1 MKTFLRLLSF
11 AKPYGRYW
19 PTYLIIS
26 LFSMFFGIFNFA
38 LVAPIVRIIFSPDAI
53 VQQMTLPDFSISVDY
68 FTTLFQYFLTKIMIK
83 SSLLNGLLFVC
94 IFMII
99 MSFFSNLSNYLSQRI
114 LVSIRTKLMYNLRKA
129 LFLKISKLHI
139 GYFHE
144 KRKGD
149 ILSSVSNDVTEV
161 QNTVANTFHI
171 LFRDPLMII
180 GFLGALFYM
189 SPQLTLFTLLA
200 LPITTFAIAR
210 VVRSLKKG
218 AVITQSLMGRIIS
231 HFEEAISGARI
242 IKAFN
247 AQKYINT
254 HFDNTNSGHRKTSK
268 KIFNR
273 QTMAS
278 PLSEFLGVSVAT
290 SVLFYGGYLQLQG
303 KLGMDAAAFLVYIG
317 FYWKVLEPTKSIS
330 NAVASLQRGVVSGE
344 RIFAIL
350 DVEPEIKKTKNPIPI
365 KEFSEGIVFQNVG
378 FKYVSE
384 PVLKNIDLEIK
395 KGKMIALVGP
405 SGAGKST
412 MADLLPRFYDVTS
425 GAIILDGKDI
435 REYEPKDLIGLMGIV
450 TQEAILFNDTVFNNI
465 AFGMEN
471 VSEEDVVKAAKI
483 ANAHEFISQMESGYQ
498 TNIGDRGLKLS
509 GGQRQRLAIARAVL
523 KNPPI
528 LILDEATSALDTESE
543 RLVQEALIKLMEN
556 RTSVVI
562 AHRLST
568 IQYADEIVVLK
579 AGEIVERGTHQE
591 LIKLEGLYSHLCNLQ
606 TFA

>member
-38 LVAPIVRIIFSPDAI
+38 LVAPIIRIIFSPESI
-53 VQQMTLPDFSISVDY
+53 VQQMTLPEFSVSVDY

-83 SSLLNGLLFVC
+83 SSLMNGLLFVC

-129 LFLKISKLHI
+129 LFLKISRLHI

-290 SVLFYGGYLQLQG
+290 SVLFYGGFLQLQG

-330 NAVASLQRGVVSGE
+330 NAIASLQRGVVSGE

-365 KEFSEGIVFQNVG
+365 KEFTEGIVFQNVG

-384 PVLKNIDLEIK
+384 PVLKNINLEIK
-395 KGKMIALVGP
+395 KGKMVALVGP

-425 GAIILDGKDI
+425 GAITLDGKDI